1 MHLNPE
7 SLSFALLISDLG
19 SIARAANILGMKQ
32 ATLSRK
38 LTALESRVGVRLFD
52 RSTRGAVPT
61 VSGAG
66 FLNQARRIVAD
77 LDTLLTSSRAAAS
90 GEEGKLGIG
99 FSTSLAAGGMRA
111 LILELFQT
119 LPGVQLSGFERGRRR
134 LSQALY
140 AGTIDFAVLSG
151 DLVLEAMTRKALW
164 AERIMI
170 ALPQDRHVP
179 RLSVTTHPAVSA
191 FALRLGGGWGFGS
204 RAD

>member
-19 SIARAANILGMKQ
+19 SIARAANLLGMKQ
-32 ATLSRK
+32 ATLIRK

-111 LILELFQT
+111 LILELIQT
-119 LPGVQLSGFERGRRR
+119 LLAFNYLPSNADVKGCLRRSTPALSTFR
-134 LSQALY
+134 
-140 AGTIDFAVLSG
+140 F
-151 DLVLEAMTRKALW
+151 
-164 AERIMI
+164 
-170 ALPQDRHVP
+170 
-179 RLSVTTHPAVSA
+179 SV
-191 FALRLGGGWGFGS
+191 GIW
-204 RAD
+204 

>member
-111 LILELFQT
+111 LILELIQT

-134 LSQALY
+134 LSQAL
-140 AGTIDFAVLSG
+140 
-151 DLVLEAMTRKALW
+151 
-164 AERIMI
+164 
-170 ALPQDRHVP
+170 
-179 RLSVTTHPAVSA
+179 SVAT
-191 FALRLGGGWGFGS
+191 
-204 RAD
+204 

>member
-66 FLNQARRIVAD
+66 FRGVTVTMPVCSLYDEVRTRRSLGKDAPEVRPIQLDGTVIAR
-77 LDTLLTSSRAAAS
+77 
-90 GEEGKLGIG
+90 
-99 FSTSLAAGGMRA
+99 
-111 LILELFQT
+111 
-119 LPGVQLSGFERGRRR
+119 
-134 LSQALY
+134 
-140 AGTIDFAVLSG
+140 
-151 DLVLEAMTRKALW
+151 
-164 AERIMI
+164 
-170 ALPQDRHVP
+170 
-179 RLSVTTHPAVSA
+179 SV
-191 FALRLGGGWGFGS
+191 LGGLHHHYV
-204 RAD
+204 RV

>member
-19 SIARAANILGMKQ
+19 SIARAASILGMKQ

-77 LDTLLTSSRAAAS
+77 LDTLTSSRAAAS

-111 LILELFQT
+111 LILELIQT
-119 LPGVQLSGFERGRRR
+119 LPGVRLSGFERGRRR

-151 DLVLEAMTRKALW
+151 DLVPWRASDW
-164 AERIMI
+164 
-170 ALPQDRHVP
+170 P
-179 RLSVTTHPAVSA
+179 SPA
-191 FALRLGGGWGFGS
+191 GFTS
-204 RAD
+204 SQH

>member
-77 LDTLLTSSRAAAS
+77 LDTLLTSSRAAYSAS
-90 GEEGKLGIG
+90 VRFRTGPCAKLPP
-99 FSTSLAAGGMRA
+99 TDA
-111 LILELFQT
+111 
-119 LPGVQLSGFERGRRR
+119 
-134 LSQALY
+134 
-140 AGTIDFAVLSG
+140 
-151 DLVLEAMTRKALW
+151 K
-164 AERIMI
+164 
-170 ALPQDRHVP
+170 
-179 RLSVTTHPAVSA
+179 VSA
-191 FALRLGGGWGFGS
+191 NTILQ
-204 RAD
+204 

>member
-77 LDTLLTSSRAAAS
+77 KAGESWSEPPGANHPISRNARKTQPAKLLAVFVVDTDDKDLTTPV
-90 GEEGKLGIG
+90 K
-99 FSTSLAAGGMRA
+99 
-111 LILELFQT
+111 
-119 LPGVQLSGFERGRRR
+119 
-134 LSQALY
+134 
-140 AGTIDFAVLSG
+140 
-151 DLVLEAMTRKALW
+151 
-164 AERIMI
+164 
-170 ALPQDRHVP
+170 
-179 RLSVTTHPAVSA
+179 
-191 FALRLGGGWGFGS
+191 
-204 RAD
+204 